1 VTRQKTCLYRRATPD
16 PLVTESAHLA
26 VTGATGFIGQ
36 ALCSHLI
43 KEGFAVSALVRDI
56 SRASKLVNPD
66 VTLISGSLDDTDSL
80 HSLLKGCDGVI
91 HCAGAVRGQ
100 SQEDFNRTNVEGTAR
115 LLEAVNNQAKI
126 PKFLMISSL
135 AAREPELSW
144 YAQSKYQA
152 EQLLHAQPDRLDWAI
167 LRPPPV
173 YGPGDKE
180 MLPVFK
186 AMVRGVAPVPGD
198 TSARTSL
205 VHVEDVVSA
214 ITALLRLAQF
224 EKATYTLHDGKID
237 GYDWTEMAD
246 EVAAVWHCKVRL
258 VRIPTALLNAFA
270 SINLTLSKIL
280 GYAPMLTPAKL
291 RELRHPDWVVNNTEI
306 TAATG
311 WQPHISF
318 KTGLEKLRDSVL

>member
-1 VTRQKTCLYRRATPD
+1 M
-16 PLVTESAHLA
+16 
-26 VTGATGFIGQ
+26 
-36 ALCSHLI
+36 
-43 KEGFAVSALVRDI
+43 RDA
-56 SRASKLVNPD
+56 SRASNLIDAN
-66 VTLISGSLDDTDSL
+66 VTLVAGSLDDTQSL
-80 HSLLKGCDGVI
+80 HTLLKNCDAVI

-100 SQEDFNRTNVEGTAR
+100 SQSEFNHTNVLGTER
-115 LLEAVNNQAKI
+115 LLEAVNNQSKV
-126 PKFLMISSL
+126 PKFLLISSL

-152 EQLLHAQPDRLDWAI
+152 EQLLRAQPDTLDWTI
-167 LRPPPV
+167 LRPPAV

-180 MLPVFK
+180 MLPIFK
-186 AMVRGVAPVPGD
+186 AMVRGIAPIPGD

-205 VHVEDVVSA
+205 VHVDDVVSA
-214 ITALLRLAQF
+214 ITALLRLTQL
-224 EKATYTLHDGKID
+224 ERATYTLDDGKTN
-237 GYDWTEMAD
+237 GYDWAEIAD

-258 VRIPTALLNAFA
+258 VRIPAPLLNAFA

-291 RELRHPDWVVNNTEI
+291 RELRHSDWVVSNADI

-318 KTGLEKLRDSVL
+318 KTGLERLRDSVL

>member
-1 VTRQKTCLYRRATPD
+1 MIRQKTRLYRRATPD
-16 PLVTESAHLA
+16 PLVTERTHLA

-43 KEGFAVSALVRDI
+43 KQGFTVSALVRDI
-56 SRASKLVNPD
+56 ARASKLLD
-66 VTLISGSLDDTDSL
+66 ARVTLISGSLDDPNSL
-80 HSLLKGCDGVI
+80 HALLQGCDAVI

-100 SQEDFNRTNVEGTAR
+100 SQEDFNRTNVQGTAK
-115 LLEAVNNQAKI
+115 LLEAVNNQVKT
-126 PKFLMISSL
+126 PGFLMISSL
-135 AAREPELSW
+135 AAREPKLSW

-152 EQLLHAQPDRLDWAI
+152 EQQLLTQPDTLDWAI

-186 AMVRGVAPVPGD
+186 AMVRGIGPVPGD

-205 VHVEDVVSA
+205 VHVDDVISA
-214 ITALLRLAQF
+214 ITALLRLAQL
-224 EKATYTLHDGKID
+224 ERATYTLHDGKTN
-237 GYDWTEMAD
+237 GYNWTEMAD
-246 EVAAVWHCKVRL
+246 EVAAVWQCKVRL
-258 VRIPTALLNAFA
+258 VCIPAPLLNAFA
-270 SINLTLSKIL
+270 ATNLKLSKIL

-291 RELRHPDWVVNNTEI
+291 RELRHPDWVVSNAEI

>member
-1 VTRQKTCLYRRATPD
+1 LAAAP
-16 PLVTESAHLA
+16 SHLA

-43 KEGFAVSALVRDI
+43 KEGFTVSALVRDV
-56 SRASKLVNPD
+56 SRASKLLDTD
-66 VTLISGSLDDTDSL
+66 VTFVSGSLDDSDCL
-80 HSLLKGCDGVI
+80 HALLKDCDGVI

-100 SQEDFNRTNVEGTAR
+100 SQTDFNRTNVQGTAN
-115 LLEAVNNQAKI
+115 LLEAVNNQTEI

-144 YAQSKYQA
+144 YAQSKFQA
-152 EQLLHAQPDRLDWAI
+152 EQLLHTQSDALDWAI

-186 AMVRGVAPVPGD
+186 AMVRGIAPVPGD
-198 TSARTSL
+198 TAARTSL
-205 VHVEDVVSA
+205 VHVDDVVSA
-214 ITALLRLAQF
+214 ITSLLRLAQL
-224 EKATYTLHDGKID
+224 ERATYTLHDGKLN
-237 GYDWTEMAD
+237 GYDWTEMAS
-246 EVAAVWHCKVRL
+246 EVASVWDCKVRL
-258 VRIPTALLNAFA
+258 VRIPAALLNTFA
-270 SINLTLSKIL
+270 NINLTLSKIL

-291 RELRHPDWVVNNTEI
+291 RELRHPDWVANNAEI

-311 WQPHISF
+311 WKPRIGF

>member
-1 VTRQKTCLYRRATPD
+1 M
-16 PLVTESAHLA
+16 
-26 VTGATGFIGQ
+26 
-36 ALCSHLI
+36 
-43 KEGFAVSALVRDI
+43 RDS
-56 SRASKLVNPD
+56 SRASSLLDANVKLIP
-66 VTLISGSLDDTDSL
+66 GSLDDPDSL
-80 HSLLKGCDGVI
+80 HRLLKGCDGII
-91 HCAGAVRGQ
+91 HCAGAVRGR
-100 SQEDFNRTNVEGTAR
+100 SQDDFNRTNVEGTAR
-115 LLEAVNNQAKI
+115 LLKAAKNQ
-126 PKFLMISSL
+126 PKTLSFLMISSL

-144 YAQSKYQA
+144 YAQSKYLA
-152 EQLLHAQPDRLDWAI
+152 EQLLHTQPDVLDWAI

-186 AMVRGVAPVPGD
+186 AMVRGVAPVPGE

-214 ITALLRLAQF
+214 ITALLRLEQL
-224 EKATYTLHDGKID
+224 EKATYTLDDGKID
-237 GYDWTEMAD
+237 GYDWTEMAA

-258 VRIPTALLNAFA
+258 VRVPAALLNSFA

-291 RELRHPDWVVNNTEI
+291 RELRHPNWVVDNTKI

-311 WQPHISF
+311 WEPRISF
-318 KTGLEKLRDSVL
+318 KTGLEKLRNSVL

>member
-1 VTRQKTCLYRRATPD
+1 LAAER
-16 PLVTESAHLA
+16 SHLA
-26 VTGATGFIGQ
+26 VTGATGFIGR

-43 KEGFAVSALVRDI
+43 KEGFTVSALVRDTA
-56 SRASKLVNPD
+56 RASKLLD
-66 VTLISGSLDDTDSL
+66 AGVTLTSGSLDDADSL
-80 HSLLKGCDGVI
+80 RSLVKNCDVVI
-91 HCAGAVRGQ
+91 HCAGAVRGK
-100 SQEDFNRTNVEGTAR
+100 SQDDFNRTNVQGTTR
-115 LLEAVNNQAKI
+115 LLEVVNKQAKI

-144 YAQSKYQA
+144 YAQSKHLA
-152 EQLLHAQPDRLDWAI
+152 EQRLHAQPSTLDWAI

-186 AMVRGVAPVPGD
+186 AMVRGIAPVPGE

-224 EKATYTLHDGKID
+224 ERATYTLDDGKVN

-246 EVAAVWHCKVRL
+246 EVAAVWLCKVRL
-258 VRIPTALLNAFA
+258 VRIPAAVLNTFA
-270 SINLTLSKIL
+270 NINLTASKLL

-291 RELRHPDWVVNNTEI
+291 RELRHPDWVANNTEI
-306 TAATG
+306 TTATG

-318 KTGLEKLRDSVL
+318 RTGLEKLRDSVL

>member
-1 VTRQKTCLYRRATPD
+1 MTRQKKCHYRQATPD
-16 PLVTESAHLA
+16 PLVAELRHLA

-43 KEGFAVSALVRDI
+43 KEGFSVSALVRDV
-56 SRASKLVNPD
+56 SRASTLIDAN
-66 VTLISGSLDDTDSL
+66 VTLVPGSLDDTESL
-80 HSLLKGCDGVI
+80 HTLLKNCDAVI

-100 SQEDFNRTNVEGTAR
+100 SQEDFNRTNVQGTAR
-115 LLEAVNNQAKI
+115 LLEAVNNQTKV
-126 PKFLMISSL
+126 PKFLLISSL

-144 YAQSKYQA
+144 YAQSKYLA
-152 EQLLHAQPDRLDWAI
+152 EQRLHSEPGTLDWAI

-180 MLPVFK
+180 MLPIFK
-186 AMVRGVAPVPGD
+186 AMVRGIAPVPGD
-198 TSARTSL
+198 TGARTSL
-205 VHVEDVVSA
+205 VHVDDVVSA
-214 ITALLRLAQF
+214 ITALLHLTQF
-224 EKATYTLHDGKID
+224 ERATYTLDDGKIN

-258 VRIPTALLNAFA
+258 VRIPAALLNAFA

-291 RELRHPDWVVNNTEI
+291 RELRHPDWVVSNTEI

>member
-1 VTRQKTCLYRRATPD
+1 
-16 PLVTESAHLA
+16 LVAERSHLA

-36 ALCSHLI
+36 ALCSLLL
-43 KEGFAVSALVRDI
+43 KQGFTVSALVRDI
-56 SRASKLVNPD
+56 SRASSLLDAD
-66 VTLISGSLDDTDSL
+66 VTLVCGSLDDPDSL
-80 HSLLKGCDGVI
+80 HSLLKDCDGVI

-100 SQEDFNRTNVEGTAR
+100 SQDDFNQTNVQGTAN
-115 LLEAVNNQAKI
+115 LLEAVQNQAKI
-126 PKFLMISSL
+126 PKLLMISSL

-152 EQLLHAQPDRLDWAI
+152 ELLLHAQPDILDWAI

-186 AMVRGVAPVPGD
+186 AMVKGLAPVPGD
-198 TSARTSL
+198 ITARTSL

-214 ITALLRLAQF
+214 ITALLRLAQL
-224 EKATYTLHDGKID
+224 ERATYTLHDGKIN
-237 GYDWTEMAD
+237 GYDWTEMAN
-246 EVAAVWHCKVRL
+246 EVAAVWDCKVRL
-258 VRIPTALLNAFA
+258 VRIPAAVLNTFA
-270 SINLTLSKIL
+270 NINLTLSKIL

-291 RELRHPDWVVNNTEI
+291 RELRHPDWVVNNVEI

-311 WQPHISF
+311 WKPLISF

>member
-1 VTRQKTCLYRRATPD
+1 MYLYRQATPE
-16 PLVTESAHLA
+16 PLVTQRSHVA

-43 KEGFAVSALVRDI
+43 KEGFSVCALVRDI
-56 SRASKLVNPD
+56 VRASSLIDTN
-66 VTLISGSLDDTDSL
+66 VTLVAGSLDDTESL
-80 HSLLKGCDGVI
+80 QVLLKNCDAVI
-91 HCAGAVRGQ
+91 HCAAAVRGQ
-100 SQEDFNRTNVEGTAR
+100 SQEDFNRTNVQGTAR
-115 LLEAVNNQAKI
+115 LLEAVQSQSKI

-144 YAQSKYQA
+144 YAKSKYQA
-152 EQLLHAQPDRLDWAI
+152 EQLLHTQPGTLDWTI

-186 AMVRGVAPVPGD
+186 AMVRGIAPVPGD
-198 TSARTSL
+198 TRARTSL
-205 VHVEDVVSA
+205 VHVDDVVSA
-214 ITALLRLAQF
+214 ITALLGIAQLGR
-224 EKATYTLHDGKID
+224 ATYTLHDGKIN

-246 EVAAVWHCKVRL
+246 EVANVWHCKVRL
-258 VRIPTALLNAFA
+258 VRIPATLLNAFA
-270 SINLTLSKIL
+270 RINLTLSKVL

-311 WQPHISF
+311 WTPHISF

>member
-1 VTRQKTCLYRRATPD
+1 MVAKR
-16 PLVTESAHLA
+16 SHLA
-26 VTGATGFIGQ
+26 ITGATGFIGQ
-36 ALCSHLI
+36 ALCSHLV
-43 KEGFAVSALVRDI
+43 KQGFTVSALVRDI
-56 SRASKLVNPD
+56 TRASRLLD
-66 VTLISGSLDDTDSL
+66 ADITLISGSLDDPDSL
-80 HSLLKGCDGVI
+80 HSLLKGCETVI

-100 SQEDFNRTNVEGTAR
+100 SQEDFNRTNVRGTAK
-115 LLEAVNNQAKI
+115 LLEAVNNQARI

-152 EQLLHAQPDRLDWAI
+152 EQLLHTQPGALNWAI

-214 ITALLRLAQF
+214 ITALLHLERF
-224 EKATYTLHDGKID
+224 EGATYTLDDGKIN

-246 EVAAVWHCKVRL
+246 EVAAVWRCKVRL
-258 VRIPTALLNAFA
+258 VRIPAALLDTFA
-270 SINLTLSKIL
+270 AINLTLSKIL

-291 RELRHPDWVVNNTEI
+291 RELRHPDWVANNTEI
-306 TAATG
+306 TTATG